1 MTRIDRHLDKMFYA
15 FPSSPEARA
24 MKENLRRDA
33 LEKLEELQNEGLSP
47 QQAQQR
53 VLEELGDGAELEE
66 LLPRTNT
73 TQKWAFVISCF
84 LALILLG
91 TAAVYDLFFRRQM
104 LLNFDLRFQGISSF
118 LLLPFGLMALGYALG
133 YPIKKHWL
141 RTIPYGASKG
151 LLILGAAFPC
161 AYLLL
166 LVLFLCSIQP
176 ADYILLYLVRGNI
189 LFFGAGVFLSL
200 GIN

>member
-33 LEKLEELQNEGLSP
+33 LEKLEELQNEGLSQNKP
-47 QQAQQR
+47 SSVFWRSWATA
-53 VLEELGDGAELEE
+53 LELEE

-73 TQKWAFVISCF
+73 AQRRAFVISCF

-118 LLLPFGLMALGYALG
+118 LLLPFGLMRLGM
-133 YPIKKHWL
+133 PSV
-141 RTIPYGASKG
+141 IPS
-151 LLILGAAFPC
+151 
-161 AYLLL
+161 
-166 LVLFLCSIQP
+166 
-176 ADYILLYLVRGNI
+176 RNI
-189 LFFGAGVFLSL
+189 G
-200 GIN
+200 